1 MSATAIRI
9 LFVSPDKERC
19 RLARTHLNKPPHR
32 LEVVTVASVKSAET
46 NLGQN
51 VFDAVVSD
59 FRLEDGTGLDLIKA
73 IRSQGRLMPF
83 FAFTAEDWAG
93 VSLFSSGLSGIYYV
107 AKMPGPKALYSE
119 LGAAIVQVVKQ
130 HLGAKLTGE
139 RWFKEIFADSEM
151 GMALVSTDQ
160 QILQINSYLCD
171 MLGYTED
178 ELQSM
183 NFDDITH
190 PDDRLVAPEVSRR
203 MIEGEAKSVQVEK
216 RYIHKDGH
224 VVWAAATAT
233 LIRNDEGRPMFFVSQ
248 IRDVTDQKRA
258 AEALRR
264 SETRFRETFEA
275 ITEPAMIWRRTP
287 EGFITLDSMNRFLMN
302 QYGGE
307 VTKFIGARA
316 ESIPLITP
324 RIIKIMKETFD
335 TGARSSYEMPEP
347 LNVGGQDFWVVLRFA
362 RPIENEVLIV
372 ATDITRH
379 RASEA
384 QLRKEKEELSTFA
397 HMMAHDLRNSLQRI
411 LSFAG
416 SAEMGTGEYSQE
428 ITKTVR
434 EIEALLASSIVLA
447 DAGLAVGKKE
457 KVGLDVLVTE
467 VAKETIPKGV
477 RFEKDALP
485 AVSCDMLKV
494 RQVFQNLLQNAMEHA
509 EPTQVEVRLE
519 RSQDGVFVLIRN
531 DGKAV
536 PPEVRAMLF
545 APGFSTKPGGG
556 RGLAIVKKLVEAHGW
571 SISLDPSATTT
582 FRLKIPLSDL

>member
-1 MSATAIRI
+1 MSDTAIRI

-19 RLARTHLNKPPHR
+19 RVARAQLAKTPHR
-32 LEVVTVASVKSAET
+32 LDVVIEASVKGAEMSV
-46 NLGQN
+46 GQST
-51 VFDAVVSD
+51 FDAVVSD
-59 FRLEDGTGLDLIKA
+59 FRLQDGTGLDLIKA
-73 IRSQGRLMPF
+73 LRRQGRLMPF

-93 VSLFSSGLSGIYYV
+93 VSLFSSGLSDIYYV
-107 AKMPGPKALYSE
+107 VNIPDAETQYSE
-119 LGAAIVQVVKQ
+119 LGAIIEQTVKQ
-130 HLGAKLTGE
+130 RSGTKLAGE

-160 QILQINSYLCD
+160 QILQINRYLCE

-178 ELQSM
+178 ELESM

-216 RYIHKDGH
+216 RYIHKDGR

-275 ITEPAMIWRRTP
+275 IPEPAMIWRRTP
-287 EGFITLDSMNRFLMN
+287 DGFIVLDSINRFLVN
-302 QYGGE
+302 QYGDE
-307 VTKFIGARA
+307 VTKFIGVKA
-316 ESIPLITP
+316 ENIPLITP
-324 RIIKIMKETFD
+324 RVFRIMKDTFD
-335 TGARSSYEMPEP
+335 TGGRSSYEMPEP
-347 LNVGGQDFWVVLRFA
+347 LNFGGRDLWVVLRFA
-362 RPIENEVLIV
+362 RPIENEVLVV

-379 RASEA
+379 RESEA

-411 LSFAG
+411 LSFVG
-416 SAEMGTGEYSQE
+416 SAEMGAGEYSQE
-428 ITKTVR
+428 ITRTVR
-434 EIEALLASSIVLA
+434 EIETLLASSIALA

-457 KVGLDVLVTE
+457 RVDLDALVTE
-467 VAKETIPKGV
+467 VAKETLPKDVKLAKDKLPVV
-477 RFEKDALP
+477 R
-485 AVSCDMLKV
+485 CDMLKA
-494 RQVFQNLLQNAMEHA
+494 RQVFQNILQNAIEHA

-519 RSQDGVFVLIRN
+519 YSQDGASVLIRN
-531 DGKAV
+531 DGRAIL
-536 PPEVRAMLF
+536 PEVRAKLF

-556 RGLAIVKKLVEAHGW
+556 RGLAIVKKLVDAHGW
-571 SISLDPSATTT
+571 SISLDPSSTTT
-582 FRLKIPLSDL
+582 FRLKIPQSDL